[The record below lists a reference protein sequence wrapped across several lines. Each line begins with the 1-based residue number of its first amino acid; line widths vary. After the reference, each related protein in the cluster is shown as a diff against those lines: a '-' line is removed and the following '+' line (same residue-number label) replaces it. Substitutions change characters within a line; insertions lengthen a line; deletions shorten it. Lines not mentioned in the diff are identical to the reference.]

1 MKLNKSAILL
11 SSTFLFFIYLVKE
24 LNFLFYNSLDSPDF
38 DTYSIYF
45 EYLFNNI
52 NNTGREQGLLY
63 YYLQSWYYYFF
74 ANGSADSNLYTLL
87 HKSIQEFN
95 FVLFIIGLLGIY
107 RILIIFKFSKLSIF
121 LTLMTLNLIP
131 LSVALRIVFK
141 PEILTFALL
150 PWIVLCIEKYKHTRK
165 ITYIYLAIPLVSA
178 SVSSKGSIAA
188 MLLVSI
194 FLIYFKDII
203 TLGLKKMLI
212 FLALLFSFLLP
223 IFNEDTKSNG
233 LNIVQLESGSSTNSN
248 YDFKAPKSFVY
259 NLNGYELVSSPI
271 KNKHADSFISITLLD
286 TFGDYYDLFWDNDSS
301 LYFKNRVEILKFEQS
316 DNIVAPKLNVEERS
330 ITFYLQNITD
340 TYYRKVIGL
349 ILSIYFYFLFFLGL
363 FKDSKYRKFYFFTVI
378 SITLLLIHVITGFP
392 INNFNPE
399 MGDTLK
405 PLYYSPFLLFTCVFL
420 FANYFEKNNKNKIL
434 FIFFIPL
441 IFVVFGF
448 PKTLDSELERDIAQI
463 NNYSFFCE
471 FNKEIVFQ
479 KLTEESTCVEGPVV
493 RQLDYEFMNI
503 ESYNNSPRFKP
514 LNTILIA
521 TNIVSLLILVFNK
534 SSKKT
539 FAINGYKKQE

>member
-1 MKLNKSAILL
+1 MKLNKLTILL
-11 SSTFLFFIYLVKE
+11 SSIFLFFIYLVKE

-38 DTYSIYF
+38 DTYSVYF

-52 NNTGREQGLLY
+52 NSTGREQGLFY
-63 YYLQSWYYYFF
+63 YYLHSWYYYFF
-74 ANGSADSNLYTLL
+74 ANGSVDSNLYTLL

-95 FVLFIIGLLGIY
+95 FILFIIGLLGIY

-121 LTLMTLNLIP
+121 FTLMMLNLLP
-131 LSVALRIVFK
+131 VSVALRIVFK
-141 PEILTFALL
+141 PEIITFALL
-150 PWIVLCIEKYKHTRK
+150 PWIVLCIEKYKHTK
-165 ITYIYLAIPLVSA
+165 KVTYIYLAIPLITA

-194 FLIYFKDII
+194 FLIYFKEII
-203 TLGLKKMLI
+203 TLGLKNTLI
-212 FLALLFSFLLP
+212 SLAILFSFLLP
-223 IFNEDTKSNG
+223 IFNEDSKSNG
-233 LNIVQLESGSSTNSN
+233 LSIVQLESGSSTNPN

-259 NLNGYELVSSPI
+259 KLNSYQLVSSPI
-271 KNKHADSFISITLLD
+271 KNKHADSFIGITLLD

-301 LYFKNRVEILKFEQS
+301 LYFQNRVEILKFEQS
-316 DNIVAPKLNVEERS
+316 ENIVTPKLNFQERS

-349 ILSIYFYFLFFLGL
+349 ILSMYFYFLFFMGL
-363 FKDSKYRKFYFFTVI
+363 FKDSKYRKFYFFTLI
-378 SITLLLIHVITGFP
+378 SVSLLLIHVITGFP

-405 PLYYSPFLLFTCVFL
+405 PLYYSPFLLFTSIFV
-420 FANYFEKNNKNKIL
+420 FANYFEKNNKNKII

-448 PKTLDSELERDIAQI
+448 PKSINYEFERDLAQI

-471 FNKEIVFQ
+471 FNKEVTFQ
-479 KLTEESTCVEGPVV
+479 KLTKESTCVEGPIV
-493 RQLDYEFMNI
+493 RQLEYEFMNI
-503 ESYNNSPRFKP
+503 QSYNDRPRFKP
-514 LNTILIA
+514 LNTILIVA
-521 TNIVSLLILVFNK
+521 NIISLLILIFNK

-539 FAINGYKKQE
+539 FAVNSYKKHE

>member
-1 MKLNKSAILL
+1 VKLNKSTILL

-38 DTYSIYF
+38 DTYSVYF

-63 YYLQSWYYYFF
+63 YYLHSWYYYFF

-95 FVLFIIGLLGIY
+95 FILFIIGLLGIY

-363 FKDSKYRKFYFFTVI
+363 FKDSKYRKFYFFTLI

-420 FANYFEKNNKNKIL
+420 FANYFEKNNKNKII

-479 KLTEESTCVEGPVV
+479 KLTKESTCVEGPVV

-514 LNTILIA
+514 LNTILIV
-521 TNIVSLLILVFNK
+521 TNIVSLLILIFNK
-534 SSKKT
+534 SSKKI

>member
-1 MKLNKSAILL
+1 MKLNKSTILL
-11 SSTFLFFIYLVKE
+11 SSILLFFIYLVKE

-38 DTYSIYF
+38 DTYSVYF

-63 YYLQSWYYYFF
+63 YYLHSWYYYFF

-95 FVLFIIGLLGIY
+95 FILFIIGLLGIY

-121 LTLMTLNLIP
+121 LTLMILNLIP

-188 MLLVSI
+188 MILVSI
-194 FLIYFKDII
+194 FIIYFKDII
-203 TLGLKKMLI
+203 SLGLKKMLI
-212 FLALLFSFLLP
+212 FVALLFSFLLP

-316 DNIVAPKLNVEERS
+316 DNIVSPKLNVEERS

-363 FKDSKYRKFYFFTVI
+363 FKDSKYRKFYFFTLI

-420 FANYFEKNNKNKIL
+420 FANYFEKNNKNKII

-441 IFVVFGF
+441 MFVIFGF

-479 KLTEESTCVEGPVV
+479 KLTKESTCVEGPVV

-514 LNTILIA
+514 LNTILIV
-521 TNIVSLLILVFNK
+521 TNIVSLLILIFNK
-534 SSKKT
+534 SSKKI

>member
-1 MKLNKSAILL
+1 MI
-11 SSTFLFFIYLVKE
+11 
-24 LNFLFYNSLDSPDF
+24 
-38 DTYSIYF
+38 
-45 EYLFNNI
+45 
-52 NNTGREQGLLY
+52 
-63 YYLQSWYYYFF
+63 
-74 ANGSADSNLYTLL
+74 
-87 HKSIQEFN
+87 
-95 FVLFIIGLLGIY
+95 
-107 RILIIFKFSKLSIF
+107 
-121 LTLMTLNLIP
+121 LNLIP

-188 MLLVSI
+188 MILVSI
-194 FLIYFKDII
+194 FIIYFKDII
-203 TLGLKKMLI
+203 SLGLKKMLI
-212 FLALLFSFLLP
+212 FVALLFSFLLP

-316 DNIVAPKLNVEERS
+316 DNIVSPKLNVEERS

-363 FKDSKYRKFYFFTVI
+363 FKDSKYRKFYFFTLI

-420 FANYFEKNNKNKIL
+420 FANYFEKNNKNKII

-441 IFVVFGF
+441 MFVIFGF

-479 KLTEESTCVEGPVV
+479 KLTKESTCVEGPVV

-514 LNTILIA
+514 LNTILIV
-521 TNIVSLLILVFNK
+521 TNIVSLLILIFNK
-534 SSKKT
+534 SSKKI

>member
-38 DTYSIYF
+38 DTYSVYF

-63 YYLQSWYYYFF
+63 YYLHSWYYYFF

-95 FVLFIIGLLGIY
+95 FILFIIGLLGIY

-420 FANYFEKNNKNKIL
+420 FANYFEKNNKNKII

-514 LNTILIA
+514 LNTILIV

>member
-1 MKLNKSAILL
+1 MKLNKSTILL

-38 DTYSIYF
+38 DTYSVYF

-63 YYLQSWYYYFF
+63 YYLHSWYYYFF

-95 FVLFIIGLLGIY
+95 FILFIIGLLGIY

-363 FKDSKYRKFYFFTVI
+363 FKDSKYRKFYFFTLI

-420 FANYFEKNNKNKIL
+420 FANYFEKNNKNKII

-479 KLTEESTCVEGPVV
+479 KLTKESTCVEGPVV

-514 LNTILIA
+514 LNTILIV
-521 TNIVSLLILVFNK
+521 TNIVSLLILIFNK
-534 SSKKT
+534 SSKKI

>member
-1 MKLNKSAILL
+1 MKLNKLTIIL
-11 SSTFLFFIYLVKE
+11 SSIFLFFIYLVKE

-38 DTYSIYF
+38 DTYSVYF

-52 NNTGREQGLLY
+52 NSTGREQGLFY
-63 YYLQSWYYYFF
+63 YYLHTWYYYFF
-74 ANGSADSNLYTLL
+74 ANGSVDSNLYTLL

-95 FVLFIIGLLGIY
+95 FILFIIGLLGIY

-121 LTLMTLNLIP
+121 LTLMMLNLLP
-131 LSVALRIVFK
+131 VSVALRIVFK
-141 PEILTFALL
+141 PEIITFALL
-150 PWIVLCIEKYKHTRK
+150 PWIVLCIEKYKHTK
-165 ITYIYLAIPLVSA
+165 KVTYIYLAIPLITA

-194 FLIYFKDII
+194 FLIYFKEII
-203 TLGLKKMLI
+203 TLGLKNTLI
-212 FLALLFSFLLP
+212 SLAILFSFLLP
-223 IFNEDTKSNG
+223 IFNEDSKSNG
-233 LNIVQLESGSSTNSN
+233 LSIVQLESGSSTNSN

-259 NLNGYELVSSPI
+259 KLNSYQLVSSPI
-271 KNKHADSFISITLLD
+271 KNKHADSFIGITLLD

-301 LYFKNRVEILKFEQS
+301 LYFQNRVEILKFEQS
-316 DNIVAPKLNVEERS
+316 ENIVTPKLNFQERS

-349 ILSIYFYFLFFLGL
+349 ILSIYFYFLFFMGL
-363 FKDSKYRKFYFFTVI
+363 FKDSKYRKFYFFTLI
-378 SITLLLIHVITGFP
+378 SVSLLLIHVITGFP

-405 PLYYSPFLLFTCVFL
+405 PLYYSPFLLFTSIFV
-420 FANYFEKNNKNKIL
+420 FANYFEKNNKNKII

-448 PKTLDSELERDIAQI
+448 PKSIDYEFERDLAQI

-471 FNKEIVFQ
+471 FNKEVTFQ
-479 KLTEESTCVEGPVV
+479 KLTKESTCVEGPIV
-493 RQLDYEFMNI
+493 RQLEYEFMNI
-503 ESYNNSPRFKP
+503 QSYNDRPRFKP
-514 LNTILIA
+514 LNTMLIV
-521 TNIVSLLILVFNK
+521 TNIISLLILIFNK

-539 FAINGYKKQE
+539 FAVNSYKKHE